1 MATGKTSTTDFTQ
14 TEGVK
19 LPVSLNDFASEN
31 GVQVE
36 YTDGT
41 IVLTTPEGQEL
52 YFVGADT
59 ACTQGISVEMENGV
73 VVDVQELVNLI
84 EGTTTLTEIT
94 APNPSQSTLVFLE
107 PGQDY
112 IFNYNPMDVADVA
125 EGNGYVVM
133 TFQNGGQILFNN
145 YDAIRESGVETSF
158 YINGQ
163 DAMGDEAF
171 ISYLSGSVAD
181 ELAMDF
187 GLTPEALNDI
197 DTAAG
202 EPAEEMDLAGVK
214 VETVTETVE
223 VTETAQAT
231 TVSEVI
237 EEEIAYNEEE
247 PSGEDLAAIEPAAG
261 DTGPQGAGGN
271 GFNSSVD
278 NVDILQINAIGPL
291 GPTALNFGGPQ
302 GDEEQPGPDLL
313 NPAAPVL
320 NPPLVSALDKQ
331 VYEDGSVAAEITARP
346 NLTDGSEQI
355 SITISNIP
363 AGVGVDTS
371 TSGGTY
377 NPATGTWTLDLA
389 PGQTFSG
396 GPTFSQVADGD
407 ADINNLVV
415 TVTSTQVATG
425 DTEVTSTT
433 FDILVDA
440 VADAPNFTVNDVTG
454 DEDTDIPLDIAASV
468 NDTDGS
474 ESLVIVIRGVPSGG
488 SLSAGTYNSTL
499 GGYVLTPAELTGL
512 TFTPPQHLSGI
523 VTMTVDAIV
532 TDSPVDGEITLTNN
546 ELTVSDTLAVNI
558 NPIADVPTLDV
569 QNAQVFEDGS
579 VALQIDARLTDNDS
593 SENLTVRVEGIPAG
607 WVVDTSVSGG
617 TYNPATGV
625 WEIQMAAGQ
634 NFIGG
639 PTVYPTPDSDVDALL
654 SVSATST
661 EIADLSET
669 QTVTLPLTVT
679 VDAVVDQPTLT
690 AQDVTGAENDTI
702 DLFINTAATDVD
714 GSESITEVRLSGFPT
729 GTTLSAGTYNAGTD
743 TWTLDVSDLTGLQAT
758 LPNNSVGSYTI
769 TVAVDVVDNQNDA
782 EITLSNNQTTRTTT
796 FGLNANDD
804 GGPSIVNPGDG
815 SVDETNGAP
824 VPGPGPVP
832 APTPLVVNGQINV
845 DFGNDGPGTITVNNT
860 FNPTGSLLGGALT
873 SQGDAI
879 TVSVVGNSY
888 VGTTNGGAN
897 TIFTME
903 INAATGAFTFTLYD
917 QIDHAD
923 ALDPNDIVTFGFG
936 FDATDN
942 DGDVVS
948 GTTTINVIDDAPS
961 AQNDVI
967 TSNNNTGTV
976 TGNVMDNDDLG
987 FDTPGEIIEISFQ
1000 GVDTA
1005 VPATGTVSIV
1015 GDYGT
1020 LTIAAD
1026 GSYTYVL
1033 DPNRTSGGTDSFQ
1046 YTVRDYDGDV
1056 ATALLNANIGDTDD
1070 FPVITLPPVQ
1080 VVDETNPMTVGGN
1093 ITVDFGNDGPGTIT
1107 ESGDFDTSLP
1117 PAATLTSN
1125 GVPISVSV
1133 VGGQYVGTAGGQ
1145 TIFTMNV
1152 NNNGSYSFNLLG
1164 QIDHQNP
1171 SDPNDSVDLR
1181 FGFRVTDA
1189 DGDSTVG
1196 TAVIRVFDDG
1206 PVAVNDTVTVAE
1218 GAAVNGNVV
1227 TNDDVGFDDN
1237 GSAVTSVSFNGTSY
1251 AVPASGTVS
1260 INGTYGTLVIS
1271 ATGAYS
1277 YTQSGNLTSDQ
1288 VDTFTYTLT
1297 DGDGDTDTATLNLN
1311 IDASDDNPDIT
1322 NTGNTSIDESGAHTV
1337 TGTVVA
1343 DFGNDGPGSFTETGS
1358 FTASNGTPT
1367 SNGDTISVAL
1377 VGGQY
1382 VGTAGGRT
1390 IFTMQINSN
1399 GTFTFTQLDQIDH
1412 PNAGNPNDFIDLN
1425 FGVRATDAD
1434 GDTDT
1439 DTVRIRVF
1447 DDGPVAVNDS
1457 VNIAEGATV
1466 NGNVVSN
1473 DDVGYDDASAAV
1485 TSVSFGG
1492 TSYAVPAS
1500 GTVSINGT
1508 YGTLVISATGAYSYT
1523 QSGNLTSDQV
1533 DTFTYTLTDG
1543 DGDTDTATLNLN
1555 IDASDD
1561 NPDITNTGNTSIDES
1576 GAHTVTGT
1584 VVADFGNDGPGSFT
1598 ETGSFT
1604 ASNGTPTSNGD
1615 TISVALVGGQYVG
1628 TAGGRTIFTMQINSN
1643 GTFTFT
1649 QLDQI
1654 DHPNAGNPNDFID
1667 LNFGVRATDADGDTD
1682 TDTVRIRVFDDG
1694 PVAVNDSVNIAEGA
1708 TVNGNVVSNDD
1719 VGYDDASSVVTQVQF
1734 GGSTVAVPL
1743 SGTATIVGTY
1753 GTLTISST
1761 GAYSYTQTGNLVS
1774 DQVDTFTYT
1783 LRDGDGDTDT
1793 ATLSLNIDATD
1804 DNPDITSTGGTRV
1817 VDESGT
1823 FTTTGTVTA
1832 DFGND
1837 GPGSFTETGVFTSS
1851 LANLTSD
1858 GQPISVSLVGGQYVG
1873 TAGGRNIFTLQIN
1886 SNGSYTFNLLD
1897 QIDHPNASNP
1907 NDFIDLRFGVRATD
1921 SDGDT
1926 DTDTITI
1933 RVRDDGPTAV
1943 NDTDHLSA
1951 SETVET
1957 GNVMNNDDTGY
1968 DDAGAAITRIQ
1979 FGGNSYNVPSTG
1991 TVSVNG
1997 NYGTLVI
2004 SATGAYTYTRSSNA
2018 AGNDAF
2024 TYTLTD
2030 GDGDTDTAQ
2039 LNITLAQTYVPVTN
2053 VQGNIGDAQFYEDGG
2068 VFQALPITASF
2079 DGGDGNETFTLRVEG
2094 IPSGWSVNAPGW
2106 TYVNGGYE
2114 LQADGNTGS
2123 VSINNFRVRPPQND
2137 SDADASN
2144 ILLTVTVNDPDAPNQ
2159 SDTDTGV
2166 AIVDAVADPASID
2179 YDLHSIGGPQQVLWQ
2194 SVPIT
2199 GGFPALPVGHGIVYT
2214 PYIGQVLNVG
2224 LTDTD
2229 GSEEITEIVVTFT
2242 SVFKLELNGGTAV
2255 DLPVPA
2261 GETVTYAN
2269 GMVVPAHFV
2278 TQYTFSSLAEFNAAT
2293 FNNGFGPMH
2302 VDVEVTTQEV
2312 NLSGQEI
2319 TLANNTYV
2327 TTDELDMTVGN
2338 ISLSPLVLDLDGDGV
2353 ELYDIDET
2361 VTFFDLDGDGVLE
2374 ATGWVAP
2381 DDGLLA
2387 FDRNGDGVINDGTE
2401 LFGDQGGAFGHGFA
2415 ALATMDSNAD
2425 DVIDANDAEFENLLV
2440 WRDLNGDG
2448 ISGEGE
2454 LMTLSDLGI
2463 ISISL
2468 EADDTGYADGM
2479 NYISH
2484 TATFTFADGTEHSIV
2499 DAWFTAI
2506 SIYEESA
2513 PELYAEYT
2521 AALEDALSD
2530 DVGADELAEMI
2541 ELGAANNMDDLD
2553 LSEGDIIDFSDL
2565 VAANDDGGAYNGD
2578 SGSSESA
2585 HVDLSVNA
2593 DQLIVTDQQN
2603 QDVI

>member
-1 MATGKTSTTDFTQ
+1 
-14 TEGVK
+14 
-19 LPVSLNDFASEN
+19 
-31 GVQVE
+31 
-36 YTDGT
+36 
-41 IVLTTPEGQEL
+41 
-52 YFVGADT
+52 
-59 ACTQGISVEMENGV
+59 
-73 VVDVQELVNLI
+73 
-84 EGTTTLTEIT
+84 
-94 APNPSQSTLVFLE
+94 
-107 PGQDY
+107 
-112 IFNYNPMDVADVA
+112 
-125 EGNGYVVM
+125 
-133 TFQNGGQILFNN
+133 
-145 YDAIRESGVETSF
+145 
-158 YINGQ
+158 
-163 DAMGDEAF
+163 
-171 ISYLSGSVAD
+171 
-181 ELAMDF
+181 
-187 GLTPEALNDI
+187 
-197 DTAAG
+197 
-202 EPAEEMDLAGVK
+202 
-214 VETVTETVE
+214 TV
-223 VTETAQAT
+223 
-231 TVSEVI
+231 
-237 EEEIAYNEEE
+237 
-247 PSGEDLAAIEPAAG
+247 
-261 DTGPQGAGGN
+261 
-271 GFNSSVD
+271 
-278 NVDILQINAIGPL
+278 
-291 GPTALNFGGPQ
+291 
-302 GDEEQPGPDLL
+302 
-313 NPAAPVL
+313 
-320 NPPLVSALDKQ
+320 
-331 VYEDGSVAAEITARP
+331 
-346 NLTDGSEQI
+346 
-355 SITISNIP
+355 
-363 AGVGVDTS
+363 
-371 TSGGTY
+371 
-377 NPATGTWTLDLA
+377 
-389 PGQTFSG
+389 
-396 GPTFSQVADGD
+396 
-407 ADINNLVV
+407 
-415 TVTSTQVATG
+415 
-425 DTEVTSTT
+425 
-433 FDILVDA
+433 
-440 VADAPNFTVNDVTG
+440 
-454 DEDTDIPLDIAASV
+454 
-468 NDTDGS
+468 
-474 ESLVIVIRGVPSGG
+474 
-488 SLSAGTYNSTL
+488 
-499 GGYVLTPAELTGL
+499 
-512 TFTPPQHLSGI
+512 
-523 VTMTVDAIV
+523 
-532 TDSPVDGEITLTNN
+532 
-546 ELTVSDTLAVNI
+546 
-558 NPIADVPTLDV
+558 
-569 QNAQVFEDGS
+569 
-579 VALQIDARLTDNDS
+579 
-593 SENLTVRVEGIPAG
+593 
-607 WVVDTSVSGG
+607 
-617 TYNPATGV
+617 
-625 WEIQMAAGQ
+625 
-634 NFIGG
+634 
-639 PTVYPTPDSDVDALL
+639 
-654 SVSATST
+654 
-661 EIADLSET
+661 
-669 QTVTLPLTVT
+669 
-679 VDAVVDQPTLT
+679 
-690 AQDVTGAENDTI
+690 
-702 DLFINTAATDVD
+702 
-714 GSESITEVRLSGFPT
+714 
-729 GTTLSAGTYNAGTD
+729 
-743 TWTLDVSDLTGLQAT
+743 
-758 LPNNSVGSYTI
+758 
-769 TVAVDVVDNQNDA
+769 
-782 EITLSNNQTTRTTT
+782 
-796 FGLNANDD
+796 
-804 GGPSIVNPGDG
+804 
-815 SVDETNGAP
+815 
-824 VPGPGPVP
+824 
-832 APTPLVVNGQINV
+832 
-845 DFGNDGPGTITVNNT
+845 
-860 FNPTGSLLGGALT
+860 
-873 SQGDAI
+873 
-879 TVSVVGNSY
+879 
-888 VGTTNGGAN
+888 
-897 TIFTME
+897 
-903 INAATGAFTFTLYD
+903 
-917 QIDHAD
+917 
-923 ALDPNDIVTFGFG
+923 
-936 FDATDN
+936 
-942 DGDVVS
+942 
-948 GTTTINVIDDAPS
+948 
-961 AQNDVI
+961 
-967 TSNNNTGTV
+967 
-976 TGNVMDNDDLG
+976 
-987 FDTPGEIIEISFQ
+987 
-1000 GVDTA
+1000 
-1005 VPATGTVSIV
+1005 
-1015 GDYGT
+1015 
-1020 LTIAAD
+1020 
-1026 GSYTYVL
+1026 
-1033 DPNRTSGGTDSFQ
+1033 
-1046 YTVRDYDGDV
+1046 
-1056 ATALLNANIGDTDD
+1056 
-1070 FPVITLPPVQ
+1070 
-1080 VVDETNPMTVGGN
+1080 
-1093 ITVDFGNDGPGTIT
+1093 
-1107 ESGDFDTSLP
+1107 
-1117 PAATLTSN
+1117 
-1125 GVPISVSV
+1125 
-1133 VGGQYVGTAGGQ
+1133 
-1145 TIFTMNV
+1145 
-1152 NNNGSYSFNLLG
+1152 
-1164 QIDHQNP
+1164 
-1171 SDPNDSVDLR
+1171 
-1181 FGFRVTDA
+1181 
-1189 DGDSTVG
+1189 
-1196 TAVIRVFDDG
+1196 
-1206 PVAVNDTVTVAE
+1206 
-1218 GAAVNGNVV
+1218 
-1227 TNDDVGFDDN
+1227 
-1237 GSAVTSVSFNGTSY
+1237 
-1251 AVPASGTVS
+1251 
-1260 INGTYGTLVIS
+1260 
-1271 ATGAYS
+1271 
-1277 YTQSGNLTSDQ
+1277 
-1288 VDTFTYTLT
+1288 
-1297 DGDGDTDTATLNLN
+1297 
-1311 IDASDDNPDIT
+1311 
-1322 NTGNTSIDESGAHTV
+1322 
-1337 TGTVVA
+1337 
-1343 DFGNDGPGSFTETGS
+1343 
-1358 FTASNGTPT
+1358 
-1367 SNGDTISVAL
+1367 
-1377 VGGQY
+1377 
-1382 VGTAGGRT
+1382 
-1390 IFTMQINSN
+1390 
-1399 GTFTFTQLDQIDH
+1399 
-1412 PNAGNPNDFIDLN
+1412 
-1425 FGVRATDAD
+1425 
-1434 GDTDT
+1434 
-1439 DTVRIRVF
+1439 
-1447 DDGPVAVNDS
+1447 
-1457 VNIAEGATV
+1457 AEGATV

-1473 DDVGYDDASAAV
+1473 DDVGFDDDGSAV

-1533 DTFTYTLTDG
+1533 DTFTYTLRDG
-1543 DGDTDTATLNLN
+1543 DGDTDTATLSLN
-1555 IDASDD
+1555 IDATDD

-1598 ETGSFT
+1598 ETGSFLSSV
-1604 ASNGTPTSNGD
+1604 ALLQSNGD
-1615 TISVALVGGQYVG
+1615 QITVNLTGGQYVG

-1654 DHPNAGNPNDFID
+1654 DHPNASNPNDYID

-1694 PVAVNDSVNIAEGA
+1694 PVAVNDTVTVAEGA

-1719 VGYDDASSVVTQVQF
+1719 VGFDDASSVVTQVQF

-1761 GAYSYTQTGNLVS
+1761 GAYSYTQTGNLVN

-1858 GQPISVSLVGGQYVG
+1858 GQPISVSLVGEQYVG

-1897 QIDHPNASNP
+1897 QIDHPNASDP

-1943 NDTDHLSA
+1943 NDTDHVSA

-1968 DDAGAAITRIQ
+1968 DDAGAAVTSVSSVS
-1979 FGGNSYNVPSTG
+1979 FSGTSYAVPASG
-1991 TVSVNG
+1991 TVSING
-1997 NYGTLVI
+1997 TYGTLVI

-2018 AGNDAF
+2018 AGNDVF

-2039 LNITLAQTYVPVTN
+2039 LNITLEQTYVPVTN
-2053 VQGNIGDAQFYEDGG
+2053 VQGTIGDAQFYEDGG

-2094 IPSGWSVNAPGW
+2094 IPSGWSVDAPGW

-2114 LQADGNTGS
+2114 LQADGDTGS

-2144 ILLTVTVNDPDAPNQ
+2144 IRLTVTVNDPDAPNQ

-2166 AIVDAVADPASID
+2166 AIVDAVADPAAID

-2255 DLPVPA
+2255 DLPVPT

-2269 GMVVPAHFV
+2269 GMVVPAHYV

-2353 ELYDIDET
+2353 ELHDIDET

-2401 LFGDQGGAFGHGFA
+2401 LFGDQGGAFDHGFA
-2415 ALATMDSNAD
+2415 ALATMDSNGD
-2425 DVIDANDAEFENLLV
+2425 EIIDANDAEFENLLV